1 MPTKKITCKDIAEK
15 LQKIDKH
22 CFPFLSLDETEMIVM
37 FDRGKKEAIEKYL
50 KSMSLDYSVEDNRIR
65 IRIKKI

>member
-1 MPTKKITCKDIAEK
+1 
-15 LQKIDKH
+15 
-22 CFPFLSLDETEMIVM
+22 VM